1 MSSPTSPH
9 LHINNTTE
17 EYINLSVTERS
28 DELSQRLAEVT
39 ADIIVIEAPP
49 RTGKDHQTIEYLITS
64 GKRWNGITLSH
75 HIVEH
80 QLGLIRKICIE
91 RDQPLP
97 KVIHLEGKKRC
108 CRNRDVYPNCSRCE
122 LCPKSQRDK
131 RRCKNEIRAL
141 LDLYGIVTQ
150 EEVGETICPFYVLMA
165 GLAEAE
171 VILTVKELFSI
182 LPSKDRV
189 LFIDEEET
197 INYFRAKS
205 VRLLEIT
212 KKDGLVRHKSI
223 PLSDCL
229 RAIQELKHKIEIK
242 ERQDI
247 VDRTILACIEKL
259 EEIHTCITE
268 AAAKT
273 GLADPFREELAK
285 SLQGI
290 QVPTV
295 TDTEET
301 IKRLRKYAVNERVR
315 EAAKFIEPII
325 SFAGF
330 YWQTRQGSNKIGLY
344 LIADESEFYY
354 LKKLQAY
361 DSVIIVG
368 RKEAGEFAEHIG
380 EYERI
385 RIESFKWADNFLVFF
400 VDNPL
405 AVILANIIN
414 GVPQLVLCGSKE
426 RAFKLYEWVGRR
438 RVVALKGDTM
448 DDIRD
453 YWKIGNTV
461 IFYNNSSISK
471 GIDLPWFDVF
481 VVHDYKFSE
490 PYYEACRGED
500 ELKERIFYETMQ
512 SVLRI
517 TPTPDDE
524 VYQPKIVVLPKRLIS
539 EDVPFIGKQRQETSN
554 PEQIARTAFALCRRN
569 TEKVPLPVWSHKNAP
584 IEAYI

>member
-1 MSSPTSPH
+1 MSSPTFPH
-9 LHINNTTE
+9 PHINNTTE
-17 EYINLSVTERS
+17 EYINFSVPEGS
-28 DELSQRLAEVT
+28 DGLSQRLAEVT

-49 RTGKDHQTIEYLITS
+49 RTGKDHSVIEDLLIR
-64 GKRWNGITLSH
+64 GNQWNGITISH

-80 QLGLIRKICIE
+80 QLGLIRKICKE
-91 RDQPLP
+91 RNLLEPT
-97 KVIHLEGKKRC
+97 VIHLEGKKRC
-108 CRNRDVYPNCSRCE
+108 CRNHAAYPDC
-122 LCPKSQRDK
+122 
-131 RRCKNEIRAL
+131 RRCSLFPQKPRHKNKYIKEIESL
-141 LDLYGIVTQ
+141 LSEKRIVAKEDVGQ
-150 EEVGETICPFYVLMA
+150 EFCPFYALLL
-165 GLAEAE
+165 GLEQADI
-171 VILTVKELFSI
+171 ILTVKELFPI

-212 KKDGLVRHKSI
+212 KKDGLARHKSI

-268 AAAKT
+268 AASKT

-285 SLQGI
+285 LLQGI

-295 TDTEET
+295 DYKEET
-301 IKRLRKYAVNERVR
+301 IKRLRAYAVNERVR
-315 EAAKFIEPII
+315 EAAKFIEPLI

-330 YWQTRQGSNKIGLY
+330 HWQTRQGSNKIRLY

-354 LKKLQAY
+354 LNKLQAY

-400 VDNPL
+400 VENPMD
-405 AVILANIIN
+405 VIRANLEN
-414 GVPQLVLCGSKE
+414 DMPQLVLCGSKE

-448 DDIRD
+448 EDIRD
-453 YWKIGNTV
+453 YWGIDNTV

-471 GIDLPWFDVF
+471 GVDLPVFDVF
-481 VVHDYKFSE
+481 VVYDYNFSE

-500 ELKERIFYETMQ
+500 DLKERILYETIQ

-517 TPTPDDE
+517 TPTPDDD
-524 VYQPKIVVLPKRLIS
+524 VLQPKIVVLPKRLIS
-539 EDVPFIGKQRQETSN
+539 EDLPFIGEQRQETRD
-554 PEQIARTAFALCRRN
+554 PEQIARMAFALCRRN
-569 TEKVPLPVWSHKNAP
+569 T
-584 IEAYI
+584 